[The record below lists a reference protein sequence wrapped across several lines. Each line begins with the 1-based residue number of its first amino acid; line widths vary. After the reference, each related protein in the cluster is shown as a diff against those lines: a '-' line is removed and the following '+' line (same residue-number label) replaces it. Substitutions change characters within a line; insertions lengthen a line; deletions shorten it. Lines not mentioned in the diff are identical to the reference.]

1 MKSSQ
6 IILLL
11 CLCYMTCFVSKS
23 ESLTSDSLYS
33 VAVEYFQQ
41 EEHEKALYYLNAY
54 AEQLKKQYG
63 DTSLMYGNIMTECGY
78 CCINLDRI
86 EDAINYE
93 MVAYNITKKM
103 PREHIESVKNLIGYY
118 GDSGDFEKVKVYL
131 EELLQLNELAYET
144 NEEIA
149 SALMEISGYYRAM
162 NDYDEEEKA
171 IRRAIDI
178 DPNNDEQ
185 NMMRLFSL
193 FECLKS
199 SQKYNEAIF
208 AGEKDLKMMLDYYV
222 PTDST
227 FAICGV
233 LMSNL
238 AQCYSKIEN
247 YLKAID
253 FNNQAIRIF
262 ENTIGRFDIRTALTY
277 ESLADNYEK
286 IGLFYDAI
294 DNEKETL
301 NILLNVVGK
310 SDSRYAFALSNLAYY
325 DSQIGMNIEAL
336 SLCEEA
342 YGIIKNLEVDDD
354 YLLITSN
361 LADHFANLGN
371 FDRAI
376 ELTQQVIDFRTLSK
390 DEHAFEYATSLNNM
404 ATYIGHLENGN
415 IKHAISLQEESIH
428 VISGIFN
435 ESSQYYIDALTNLAV
450 LYSKIDNYENSLS
463 ILRECQR
470 LSDINETQNDHCKSR
485 LYYNMGN
492 TYYYI
497 GEYDK
502 AIDYLTDAHKIMV
515 KYGQTNTIQFIQVL
529 IGLYYSNLS
538 KGDIEE
544 VKYWLKEVEKNNHY
558 QVIHCLPFLT
568 SRERRMFW
576 DLLSDWYQYD
586 MPKCLQYINDGESL
600 GEIYNAVL
608 LSKGILLG
616 TDIEIGEI
624 INNNN
629 ILNQIRQERYL
640 LENTTRNLTSIEID
654 SLLQSIESKEKQLL
668 IDAGIENSLKQYYS
682 IGYQNIGNSLDKDEI
697 AIEFIVAQEEN
708 RDVCYALCHKHEYAF
723 PHIIKLSNYSKLV
736 TKETDK
742 KMLDDIYEIIWEPL
756 RDQISNVKNIFFA
769 PAGNI
774 HIIPIESAF
783 FDNKR
788 IGDIY
793 NVYRLSS
800 TRQLVDKKTESQL
813 NSAVLYGG
821 LSYDAKIEDVGNANS
836 SLNMTAVTNPYME
849 RYPFDNNESPQYL
862 PSTKEEVEEVYNI
875 LSKTMNVSKYM
886 NCDGTEESFKAIS
899 GQSVNLLHI
908 STHGFFWK
916 NEVSIK
922 NNNLKRLV
930 DKYAQSEDKALSRSG
945 LYFSGV
951 NNYLQNH
958 DIPNNM
964 EDGILT
970 AHEIS
975 KIDLHNLNIVVLSAC
990 QTGLGDLKCD
1000 GVFGLQRGFKK
1011 AGAKT
1016 LLMSLWRVNDI
1027 ATKLLMVEFYRNYLS
1042 GNGKQ
1047 ESLRLA
1053 QSYVRDYT
1061 DEKGNKLFESPY
1073 YWAGFI
1079 LLDALD

>member
-1 MKSSQ
+1 MKPSQ

-33 VAVEYFQQ
+33 VAVKCFQQ

-54 AEQLKKQYG
+54 AEQLKKQSG
-63 DTSLMYGNIMTECGY
+63 DTSLIYGNIMTECGY
-78 CCINLDRI
+78 CCINLGRI

-93 MVAYNITKKM
+93 MVAYNITKEM
-103 PREHIESVKNLIGYY
+103 PKEHIESVKNLINYY
-118 GDSGDFEKVKVYL
+118 GDLGDYEKVKVFL
-131 EELLQLNELAYET
+131 EELLLLYELVYET
-144 NEEIA
+144 NEEMA
-149 SALMEISGYYRAM
+149 SALMEISGYYYAM
-162 NDYDEEEKA
+162 NDFDEEERA
-171 IRRAIDI
+171 LRRAIDI

-199 SQKYNEAIF
+199 SQKYEEAIF
-208 AGEKDLKMMLDYYV
+208 EGEIDLKMLLDYYA

-227 FAICGV
+227 FVICGV
-233 LMSNL
+233 LTSGL
-238 AQCYSKIEN
+238 AECYSSIGN

-253 FNNQAIRIF
+253 LNNQAIKIF
-262 ENTIGRFDIRTALTY
+262 ENTIGRYDIRTARSY
-277 ESLADNYEK
+277 ASLADDYEK
-286 IGLFYDAI
+286 IGLFYNAI
-294 DNEKETL
+294 DNQKETL
-301 NILLNVVGK
+301 DVLLKVIGK
-310 SDSRYAFALSNLAYY
+310 NDSIYAIALSNLAYY
-325 DSQIGMNIEAL
+325 YSQIGMNVEAL

-342 YGIIKNLEVDDD
+342 YSIIKNLVVDDN

-361 LADHFANLGN
+361 LAGCYANLGN
-371 FDRAI
+371 FDKAI
-376 ELTQQVIDFRTLSK
+376 ELTQQVIDYRALSK
-390 DEHAFEYATSLNNM
+390 DENAFEYATSLNNM
-404 ATYIGHLENGN
+404 ATYISHLENGD
-415 IKHAISLQEESIH
+415 IKHAISLQEESIR
-428 VISGIFN
+428 VLSDIFN
-435 ESSQYYIDALTNLAV
+435 DSNQYYIDALTNLAV
-450 LYSKIDNYENSLS
+450 LYSEDDNNENSLS
-463 ILRECQR
+463 ILRECLR
-470 LSDINETQNDHCKSR
+470 LSDINETPNDYCKST

-492 TYYYI
+492 TYYYL

-502 AIDYLTDAHKIMV
+502 AIEYLTDAQKIMV
-515 KYGQTNTIQFIQVL
+515 KYGQTNKILFIQVL

-538 KGDIEE
+538 KGDIDG
-544 VKYWLKEVEKNNHY
+544 VKYWLKELENNNHH
-558 QVIHCLPFLT
+558 QVSHCLPFLT
-568 SRERRMFW
+568 SRERSMFW
-576 DLLSDWYQYD
+576 DLLSDWYQYH

-624 INNNN
+624 VNNNTE
-629 ILNQIRQERYL
+629 LNQICQERYL
-640 LENTTRNLTSIEID
+640 LENTPQNLTSLEID

-682 IGYQNIGNSLDKDEI
+682 ITYQNIGNSLDKDEI

-708 RDVCYALCHKHEYAF
+708 KDVCYALCHKYEYSF

-736 TKETDK
+736 AKETNK

-756 RDQISNVKNIFFA
+756 RSELSNVKNIFFA

-800 TRQLVDKKTESQL
+800 TRQLVDKKKESKL

-821 LSYDAKIEDVGNANS
+821 LSYDAKIEDVVNANS
-836 SLNMTAVTNPYME
+836 SLNMTAVSNPYME

-875 LSKTMNVSKYM
+875 LSKTMNVSKYI

-908 STHGFFWK
+908 STHGFFWN
-916 NEVSIK
+916 NEESIK
-922 NNNLKRLV
+922 NNNLKRLI

-958 DIPNNM
+958 VIPNNM

-975 KIDLHNLNIVVLSAC
+975 KIDLHDLSIVVLSAC

-1027 ATKLLMVEFYRNYLS
+1027 ATKLLMVEFYKNFLS
-1042 GNGKQ
+1042 GSDKQ
-1047 ESLRLA
+1047 TALSLA
-1053 QSYVRDYT
+1053 QKYVREYVD
-1061 DEKGNKLFESPY
+1061 DNGNKLFESPY

-1079 LLDALD
+1079 LLDALE